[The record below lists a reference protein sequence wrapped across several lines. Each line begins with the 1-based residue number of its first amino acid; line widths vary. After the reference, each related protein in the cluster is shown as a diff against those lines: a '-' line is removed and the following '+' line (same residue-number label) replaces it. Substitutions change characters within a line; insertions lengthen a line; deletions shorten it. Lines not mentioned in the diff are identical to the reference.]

1 MIETDIYERKYTFTG
16 ENMTYRIIKKI
27 KTMKKILLILF
38 LLSFHFAYAGTGS
51 GNDEILFILSI
62 IAVLLF
68 ILAVLYTIDFIK
80 RIIKERKN
88 RRTAPQNDEGI
99 SENNS

>member
-1 MIETDIYERKYTFTG
+1 
-16 ENMTYRIIKKI
+16 
-27 KTMKKILLILF
+27 MKKILLIPF

-51 GNDEILFILSI
+51 GSDEILFILSI
-62 IAVLLF
+62 IAIMSI

-88 RRTAPQNDEGI
+88 RKAAHLNDEGI
-99 SENNS
+99 SDNNS